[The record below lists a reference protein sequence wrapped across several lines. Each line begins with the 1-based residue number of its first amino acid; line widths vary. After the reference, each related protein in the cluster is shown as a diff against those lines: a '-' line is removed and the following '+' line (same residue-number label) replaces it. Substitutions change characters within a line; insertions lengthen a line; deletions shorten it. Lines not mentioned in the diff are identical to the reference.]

1 MIVTSIAPVD
11 KRKCK
16 VFVDEGF
23 AFVLYRGEIRRYGI
37 EEGGDLTETAY
48 RLIETEVLNK
58 RARERCLYMLQN
70 SDKTEGQI
78 RKKLKDDGYPQP
90 VIDRTVDLLAKY
102 HYVDDQAYAMRYVE
116 SGGTR
121 KSRRQMAYE
130 LRQKGVDGELV
141 AQAISEAAPDEEDTI
156 RRLVQKKVGDVQDLS
171 REEMYRLYGYL
182 GRKGYSFEA
191 IRRVLGE
198 ICGDQ

>member
-37 EEGGDLTETAY
+37 EEGRDLPETAY

-58 RARERCLYMLQN
+58 RARDRCVYLLKA

-78 RKKLKDDGYPQP
+78 RQKLKDDGYPQP
-90 VIDRTVDLLAKY
+90 VIDRTVALLSKY
-102 HYVDDQAYAMRYVE
+102 HYVDDQAFAMRYVE
-116 SGGTR
+116 NSGAR

-141 AQAISEAAPDEEDTI
+141 AEAIREAAPDEEDAI
-156 RRLVQKKVGDVQDLS
+156 RHLVQKRAGDAKDLS
-171 REEMYRLYGYL
+171 REELSKLYGYL
-182 GRKGYSFEA
+182 GRKGYSFES

-198 ICGDQ
+198 ICGD

>member
-37 EEGGDLTETAY
+37 EEGRELPEATY
-48 RLIETEVLNK
+48 QLIETEVLNK
-58 RARERCLYMLQN
+58 RARERCVYLLKA

-78 RKKLKDDGYPQP
+78 RQKLKDDGYPQP
-90 VIDRTVDLLAKY
+90 VIDRTVALLAKY
-102 HYVDDQAYAMRYVE
+102 HYVDDQAFAMRYVE
-116 SGGTR
+116 NGGAR
-121 KSRRQMAYE
+121 KSRRQLVYE

-141 AQAISEAAPDEEDTI
+141 AEAIREAAPDEEDTI
-156 RRLVQKKVGDVQDLS
+156 RRLVKKRVGDVQGLS
-171 REEMYRLYGYL
+171 REELYKLYGYL

-198 ICGDQ
+198 ICGE